1 MVLCQLWAYNAQGP
15 QVRCL
20 MLKKLLLPVFAAL
33 VALTANAQSSAGKQE
48 LIARILKLQQPG
60 IEAMARCLA
69 EQPAAIV
76 LDGMSGALSTR
87 IAPEKREAIAREVQA
102 EVRKYTDE
110 AVPLVRD
117 RAVKLAP
124 GTIGAVLDEKFTE
137 DELKQLVA
145 LIESPVYSK
154 FQLLGNDMQ
163 RALTQKLIAE
173 TRPQIEPKVKALE
186 QSIARKLGLNSPSG
200 PAPRPAPPAR

>member
-1 MVLCQLWAYNAQGP
+1 
-15 QVRCL
+15 
-20 MLKKLLLPVFAAL
+20 MLKKLLVPLFLAFAAL
-33 VALTANAQSSAGKQE
+33 TAQAQPSPAKQE

-60 IEAMARCLA
+60 IEAMARGLA
-69 EQPAAIV
+69 EQPAAII

-87 IAPEKREAIAREVQA
+87 VAPEKREAVAREVQA
-102 EVRKYTDE
+102 EVKKYTDQ
-110 AVPLVRD
+110 AVPLVRE

-124 GTIGAVLDEKFTE
+124 STIGAVLDEKFSE

-145 LIESPVYSK
+145 LIESPVYAK

-173 TRPQIEPKVKALE
+173 TRPLIEPKVKALE
-186 QSIARKLGLNSPSG
+186 QAIAKRLGLTAMQP
-200 PAPRPAPPAR
+200 PPAK

>member
-33 VALTANAQSSAGKQE
+33 VALTLNAQSSAGKQGTDRTHPQT
-48 LIARILKLQQPG
+48 ASSPALKPWR
-60 IEAMARCLA
+60 AAA

-124 GTIGAVLDEKFTE
+124 GTIGAVLDEVHRRRAQATRGA
-137 DELKQLVA
+137 DRITRL
-145 LIESPVYSK
+145 
-154 FQLLGNDMQ
+154 FQ
-163 RALTQKLIAE
+163 
-173 TRPQIEPKVKALE
+173 V
-186 QSIARKLGLNSPSG
+186 
-200 PAPRPAPPAR
+200 PAAG

>member
-1 MVLCQLWAYNAQGP
+1 
-15 QVRCL
+15 
-20 MLKKLLLPVFAAL
+20 MLKKLLLPLVVAL
-33 VALTANAQSSAGKQE
+33 AALTAQAQPNAAKQE
-48 LIARILKLQQPG
+48 LINRILKLQQPG
-60 IEAMARCLA
+60 IEAMARGLA

-87 IAPEKREAIAREVQA
+87 VAPEKREAVAREVQA
-102 EVRKYTDE
+102 EVKKYTDE

-124 GTIGAVLDEKFTE
+124 STIGAVLDEKFSE
-137 DELKQLVA
+137 EELKQLVA
-145 LIESPVYSK
+145 LIESPVYAK
-154 FQLLGNDMQ
+154 FQMLGNDMQ

-186 QSIARKLGLNSPSG
+186 QAIARRLGLTG
-200 PAPRPAPPAR
+200 APAAPPRAPAK

>member
-1 MVLCQLWAYNAQGP
+1 
-15 QVRCL
+15 
-20 MLKKLLLPVFAAL
+20 MLNKLLIPLFVAFAAL
-33 VALTANAQSSAGKQE
+33 TAQAQPSPAKQE

-60 IEAMARCLA
+60 IEAMARGLA
-69 EQPAAIV
+69 EQPAAII
-76 LDGMSGALSTR
+76 LDGMSAMLSTR
-87 IAPEKREAIAREVQA
+87 VPPERRDAVAREVQA

-137 DELKQLVA
+137 EELKQLVA
-145 LIESPVYSK
+145 LIESPVYGK
-154 FQLLGNDMQ
+154 FQALGNDMQ

-173 TRPQIEPKVKALE
+173 TRPQIEPKVRALE
-186 QSIARKLGLNSPSG
+186 QAIARRLGLTG
-200 PAPRPAPPAR
+200 APAAPPRAPAK

>member
-1 MVLCQLWAYNAQGP
+1 
-15 QVRCL
+15 
-20 MLKKLLLPVFAAL
+20 MLKKLLVPLFLALAAL
-33 VALTANAQSSAGKQE
+33 TVQAQPSPAKQE

-60 IEAMARCLA
+60 IEAMARGLA
-69 EQPAAIV
+69 EQPAAII

-87 IAPEKREAIAREVQA
+87 VAPEKREAVAREVQA
-102 EVRKYTDE
+102 EVKKYTDQ
-110 AVPLVRD
+110 AVPLVRE

-124 GTIGAVLDEKFTE
+124 STIGAVLDEKFTE

-145 LIESPVYSK
+145 LIESPVYAK

-173 TRPQIEPKVKALE
+173 TRPEIEPKVKALE
-186 QSIARKLGLNSPSG
+186 QAIARRLGLTGSPAAPQRA
-200 PAPRPAPPAR
+200 PAK

>member
-1 MVLCQLWAYNAQGP
+1 
-15 QVRCL
+15 
-20 MLKKLLLPVFAAL
+20 MLKKLIAPIVLALAA
-33 VALTANAQSSAGKQE
+33 VTAQAQPGAAKQE
-48 LIARILKLQQPG
+48 LITRILKLQQPG
-60 IEAMARCLA
+60 IEAMARGLA
-69 EQPAAIV
+69 EQPAAII

-87 IAPEKREAIAREVQA
+87 VAPEKRDAVTREVQA

-124 GTIGAVLDEKFTE
+124 STIGAVLDEKFTE
-137 DELKQLVA
+137 DELRQLVA
-145 LIESPVYSK
+145 LIESPVYAR
-154 FQLLGNDMQ
+154 FQSLGNDMQ

-186 QSIARKLGLNSPSG
+186 QAIARRLGITG
-200 PAPRPAPPAR
+200 APAAPQRPAATK

>member
-1 MVLCQLWAYNAQGP
+1 
-15 QVRCL
+15 
-20 MLKKLLLPVFAAL
+20 MLKKLLVPIVVAL
-33 VALTANAQSSAGKQE
+33 AALTAHAQPSPAKQE

-60 IEAMARCLA
+60 IEAMARGLA

-87 IAPEKREAIAREVQA
+87 VAPEKREAVAREVQA
-102 EVRKYTDE
+102 EVKKYTDE

-124 GTIGAVLDEKFTE
+124 STIGAVLDEKFSE
-137 DELKQLVA
+137 EELKQLVA
-145 LIESPVYSK
+145 LIESPVYAK
-154 FQLLGNDMQ
+154 FQMLGNDMQ

-186 QSIARKLGLNSPSG
+186 QAIARRLGLTG
-200 PAPRPAPPAR
+200 APAAPPRAPAK

>member
-1 MVLCQLWAYNAQGP
+1 
-15 QVRCL
+15 
-20 MLKKLLLPVFAAL
+20 MLKKFLIPLGL
-33 VALTANAQSSAGKQE
+33 VLTALAAQAQPTPAKQE

-60 IEAMARCLA
+60 IEAMARGLA
-69 EQPAAIV
+69 EQPAAII
-76 LDGMSGALSTR
+76 LDGMSGALSNR
-87 IAPEKREAIAREVQA
+87 VAPEKREAIAREVQA

-124 GTIGAVLDEKFTE
+124 STIGAVLDEKFSE
-137 DELKQLVA
+137 DELRQLVA
-145 LIESPVYSK
+145 LIESPVYGK
-154 FQLLGNDMQ
+154 FQALGNDMQ

-186 QSIARKLGLNSPSG
+186 QGIARRLGITNA
-200 PAPRPAPPAR
+200 PAAPPRRPPASAPTK